1 MQIVQGEKDRT
12 FFETL
17 KEDCSTEIKKS
28 KFLPK
33 DLWETYSAF
42 SNTNGGTI
50 YLGIKENSPKNII
63 LGVENPRKVID
74 DFIVTCRNPS
84 KVNYDNSNEE
94 NITLINIDGKTILQ
108 IDIEEAPLSKKPVFC
123 GGNIENSFIRKGSAD
138 LKMTNDELRATF
150 RNAKPDMDSLSAPN
164 TSLDE
169 LDSPTINRYRKKFN
183 QQYPNRFESLSD
195 TDFLIRIGAIY
206 LQKNNTYAIKRGT
219 LLFLGKY
226 QSIKKVYPHFHL
238 DYFNRIS
245 GQNRWDDRIASDE
258 FYDFEMNVYNFFNIV
273 WEKFLNSFNS
283 PFALDENLERSN
295 PRAIE
300 VSLREALV
308 NCLAHADYEQSY
320 PSIKIEIH
328 NGVYIFENPGQLL
341 IPINQFTQ
349 GGESRPRNEMLMSF
363 FRNCGFSERQ
373 GFGGQQIFGTSLKW
387 KFRTPKIETDLEKT
401 RLSIWTVKFADSYP
415 DLTEKEILI
424 INYLT
429 NYPNPKAKKEIQEA
443 TELSEYHTKQTLDS
457 LCKKEI
463 IKRVGKSVATKYTIT
478 RSNQELL
485 TLTKEALNILAK
497 QL

>member
-164 TSLDE
+164 TSLDD

-226 QSIKKVYPHFHL
+226 QSIKKSLSTFS
-238 DYFNRIS
+238 S
-245 GQNRWDDRIASDE
+245 GL
-258 FYDFEMNVYNFFNIV
+258 F
-273 WEKFLNSFNS
+273 
-283 PFALDENLERSN
+283 
-295 PRAIE
+295 
-300 VSLREALV
+300 
-308 NCLAHADYEQSY
+308 
-320 PSIKIEIH
+320 
-328 NGVYIFENPGQLL
+328 
-341 IPINQFTQ
+341 
-349 GGESRPRNEMLMSF
+349 
-363 FRNCGFSERQ
+363 
-373 GFGGQQIFGTSLKW
+373 
-387 KFRTPKIETDLEKT
+387 
-401 RLSIWTVKFADSYP
+401 
-415 DLTEKEILI
+415 
-424 INYLT
+424 
-429 NYPNPKAKKEIQEA
+429 
-443 TELSEYHTKQTLDS
+443 
-457 LCKKEI
+457 
-463 IKRVGKSVATKYTIT
+463 
-478 RSNQELL
+478 
-485 TLTKEALNILAK
+485 
-497 QL
+497 